1 MPTTRDTSPLLRSD
15 VPDLGKDIRQL
26 AASFGQ
32 SQEILSRIASRV
44 DALGAPAASPQKS
57 AAAAAAAPAHAA
69 GPAPTEKKPQAS
81 APHATPPAQRP
92 QRDAAATGSVH
103 RLDRRQADLAA
114 LGNPQRPPTSSGQG
128 PESVPGA
135 AKAPAAHGQEPGQAN
150 GKPVGAGQA
159 TPNPQTRDRTTSQF
173 QNAQSRTRQANT
185 IPAFQSVQHPL
196 PPVDSRVAAPTPD
209 PWWTKEGA
217 VTRVLGIVGGVLTA
231 IGMAFF
237 LAIVFNLVGPFGQLG
252 IAVLVGTIL
261 GGSGWVLQQRQEKKR
276 GLAAPRWQGPHFA
289 RPSTHIGAL
298 ALLGTSIAVFMLIPV
313 AASAVYELLPQAAGL
328 AIVLLVAAGGL
339 GLARQLNSAVM
350 AGIGSCGAM
359 VSMVIVGHSLLT
371 LAAVAVMF
379 LVSGLLTTHLGIA
392 LRIVRT
398 LTYLGTVTAIFVLL
412 WLDSDDLLSG
422 PGATS
427 YIAVLTATAVSA
439 MIIGARDIEHDRS
452 YELVTGACALLP
464 TLPVAYYFFDLEVN
478 PNPFFFLLLST
489 FYIPAGIVLQVRA
502 SRLQSTTVTYGRVT
516 MSLGAMALNIG
527 LFWMARELDWP
538 AGIACITLSVSAA
551 SAFAWHRHIRTMH
564 SLIQACVIGAIP
576 LLWTIPEVLGPNL
589 WMLPDEPSDV
599 PALPLAQLAAVT
611 AMLIF
616 ALTVLARTL
625 PALFSTRPAASTPH
639 WAWALLSLAWIA
651 STILYAGLYLTA
663 GSGSDVY
670 FYLGHLVVTVGCFAL
685 AIVLL
690 STKKALPGAKA
701 VGAVVFLASLAKL
714 FLVDLATMS
723 ALVRILVFCL
733 VGGMLLIAATLLSN
747 RADSGSAPDPVGP
760 SDPHGPR
767 QHAQPGTA
775 QRPGPQGAST
785 HGPAAHG
792 TDPDGAHA
800 HRSATGRPGPQGPRG
815 Q

>member
-1 MPTTRDTSPLLRSD
+1 MPTTRDDSSLQRKD

-32 SQEILSRIASRV
+32 SQEILSRIATRV
-44 DALGAPAASPQKS
+44 DALGAPAASAQKT
-57 AAAAAAAPAHAA
+57 AAPATTPI
-69 GPAPTEKKPQAS
+69 PAKKPQAA
-81 APHATPPAQRP
+81 APPKTPPAQRP
-92 QRDAAATGSVH
+92 QQVAEPTRPAQGRSPQPPKAASQ
-103 RLDRRQADLAA
+103 D
-114 LGNPQRPPTSSGQG
+114 
-128 PESVPGA
+128 
-135 AKAPAAHGQEPGQAN
+135 AAHGKTPAAQGQA
-150 GKPVGAGQA
+150 PARTTGQA
-159 TPNPQTRDRTTSQF
+159 PRPSPTKPAGAAQAKSGARQGDRTTSSF
-173 QNAQSRTRQANT
+173 PTAPSRPREENL

-196 PPVDSRVAAPTPD
+196 PPVDKRVAAPKPD

-252 IAVLVGTIL
+252 IAVLVGAVL
-261 GGSGWVLQQRQEKKR
+261 GGSGWILQQRHEKKR
-276 GLAAPRWQGPHFA
+276 GLSSPRTPSHQFV

-313 AASAVYELLPQAAGL
+313 AASAVYELLPQSIGL
-328 AIVLLVAAGGL
+328 IIVFVVAASGL
-339 GLARQLNSAVM
+339 WLARKLNSAVM

-379 LVSGLLTTHLGIA
+379 LVSGLLTTHLGIV

-412 WLDSDDLLSG
+412 WFDVADGADLEFDLG
-422 PGATS
+422 PVP

-439 MIIGARDIEHDRS
+439 MIIGARDIEHDHS
-452 YELVTGACALLP
+452 YELVTGACALVP
-464 TLPVAYYFFDLEVN
+464 ALPVAYFFFDLEVN
-478 PNPFFFLLLST
+478 PNPFFFLLLSA
-489 FYIPAGIVLQVRA
+489 FFIPAGIFLQLRA
-502 SRLQSTTVTYGRVT
+502 KQLRSTTVMYGRVT

-527 LFWMARELDWP
+527 LLWMSRELDWP
-538 AGIACITLSVSAA
+538 AGIACITLTVSAA
-551 SAFAWHRHIRTMH
+551 SAFAWHQHNRTMH
-564 SLIQACVIGAIP
+564 SLVQACIIGAIP
-576 LLWTIPEVLGPNL
+576 LVWTIPEILNADL
-589 WMLPDEPSDV
+589 WMLPNEPLDV
-599 PALPLAQLAAVT
+599 PGLPLAQLVVVT
-611 AMLIF
+611 AMLTF
-616 ALTVLARTL
+616 ALYVLARTL
-625 PALFSTRPAASTPH
+625 STLFSTRPATSTPN

-663 GSGSDVY
+663 GSGSEVY

-701 VGAVVFLASLAKL
+701 VGAVVFLGSLAKL

-733 VGGMLLIAATLLSN
+733 VGGMLLVAATLLSN
-747 RADSGSAPDPVGP
+747 RAEPSSAPGATGP
-760 SDPHGPR
+760 SDPNGPR

-775 QRPGPQGAST
+775 QRPGTQGP
-785 HGPAAHG
+785 GPKEATAHG
-792 TDPDGAHA
+792 ATA
-800 HRSATGRPGPQGPRG
+800 HRADPNGPHSHGSASGRPGAQGPGR
-815 Q
+815 